1 MSVFRK
7 QASPQDE
14 KDSKSSLG
22 LRLNVFFFSTFI
34 IFCVIIIRL
43 AVVQFVEGP
52 TLTEVETSRDT
63 KNVPLAAIRG
73 SIRAAGGEEL
83 AYSTSVQSLYITL
96 TKEYI
101 AKSTDKETGVTSFT
115 PEARANVYALAN
127 NLVDNFNKYG
137 DPNGEKLTVNDVINS
152 LDLNFK
158 KYSGFMA
165 RRIKAGLTSKEV
177 AYFME
182 HKEEYPGLEVVE
194 ESNRHYDKDTIAV
207 QTVGYIKPFKS
218 SSSLDIYKNI
228 QNAMK
233 KIDNDP
239 GLTYKDDE
247 FVGFDGL
254 ELQYQRELRG
264 KNGYQVISVNPQNM
278 AEKVEEVV
286 PPVKGN
292 DLWTTI
298 NKDIQKKTE
307 DAITEQISWLHS
319 HSVQGKTHPNAITG
333 YAVAME
339 VDTGNIVAM
348 ASMPDYDTNVWTSG
362 SLPTDVWNSIIDNY
376 QNGTINPISSGI
388 SGNGLRSVLLMG
400 STIKPLS
407 VLIGLNEG
415 FFSTSYIYNDTG
427 STTFG
432 KEGHETKVRNA
443 SGHVYGSMDPSKAI
457 TKSSNVFMVD
467 MVGKKLYEK
476 YGSKGIEVWDKYMK
490 EFGLGVSTQSGLPRE
505 FLGQINYTDTKAA
518 GSAQAALVY
527 ASFGQQGS
535 YTTLQLAQ
543 YASTL
548 ANEGIR
554 IKPQL
559 VSKITDSNGKVV
571 KTFGREVLDE
581 VTTFDDSFWREIK
594 KGMSSEVTAFNDFPY
609 DFARKTGTSQQQAK
623 GELRDNGVFIAFAPR
638 DKPKLAVAVVIPEG
652 GFGSN
657 SAAPVAR
664 KIFDAYDWEYGLDGV
679 PKKSLKTE
687 DATDGAAAG
696 TDSENTATTN
706 N

>member
-7 QASPQDE
+7 QASPQDG

-52 TLTEVETSRDT
+52 NLKEVETSRDT

-73 SIRAAGGEEL
+73 SIRAAGGEEI
-83 AYSTSVQSLYITL
+83 AYSSSVQSLYITL
-96 TKEYI
+96 TSDYTKKEKDGSLS
-101 AKSTDKETGVTSFT
+101 AVS
-115 PEARANVYALAN
+115 RANAYTLAN
-127 NLVDNFNKYG
+127 KLVENFNKYG
-137 DPNGEKLTVNDVINS
+137 DPNGEKLTASEIVAS
-152 LDLNFK
+152 LDLNFR

-165 RRIKAGLTSKEV
+165 RRIKAGLTPKEV

-194 ESNRHYDKDTIAV
+194 ESNRHYNKDTVAV

-218 SSSLDIYKNI
+218 SGSLDIYKNI

-233 KIDNDP
+233 NIDNDP

-278 AEKVEEVV
+278 AEKVEDVV

-292 DLWTTI
+292 DIWMTI
-298 NKDIQKKTE
+298 NKNIQLKTE
-307 DAITEQISWLHS
+307 QAITEQISWLHS
-319 HSVQGKTHPNAITG
+319 HSVQGKTHPDAVTG

-339 VDTGNIVAM
+339 VDTGNVVAM
-348 ASMPDYDTNVWTSG
+348 ASMPDYDTNVWTKG
-362 SLPTDVWNSIIDNY
+362 SLPTDVWKSIMSNY
-376 QNGTINPISSGI
+376 QNGTINPISSGV
-388 SGNGLRSVLLMG
+388 SGHGLQSVLLLG

-407 VLIGLNEG
+407 VLIGLKEG
-415 FFSTSYIYNDTG
+415 FFSTSYTYQDKGIAF
-427 STTFG
+427 FG
-432 KEGHETKVRNA
+432 KNDKSSVRNA
-443 SGHVYGSMDPSKAI
+443 SGHVYGSMDPSRAI
-457 TKSSNVFMVD
+457 EKSSNVFMVD
-467 MVGKKLYEK
+467 MVGKRLYDK

-505 FLGQINYTDTKAA
+505 FLGQINYTNTKAA

-548 ANEGIR
+548 ANEGVR

-559 VSKITDSNGKVV
+559 VSKITDSDGKVV
-571 KTFGREVLDE
+571 KTFEREVIDE
-581 VTTFDDSFWREIK
+581 VTNFDPSFWREIK
-594 KGMSSEVTAFNDFPY
+594 KGMSSDVTAFSDFPY
-609 DFARKTGTSQQQAK
+609 DFARKTGTSQQSAK
-623 GELRDNGVFIAFAPR
+623 GDLRDNGVFIAFAPR
-638 DKPKLAVAVVIPEG
+638 ENPKLAVAVVIPEG
-652 GFGSN
+652 GFGSS

-679 PKKSLKTE
+679 PKKSLKKE
-687 DATDGAAAG
+687 DTKDGAGDG
-696 TDSENTATTN
+696 TGSENTAATN